1 MLYFLCN
8 HFRLLNI
15 SFIFYSSSLKYL
27 NLRNDSAFFRF
38 RMRDN
43 FARLGTTGT
52 KVIVGGD
59 SAGKD
64 LKYFC
69 QMLQL
74 L

>member
-1 MLYFLCN
+1 
-8 HFRLLNI
+8 
-15 SFIFYSSSLKYL
+15 
-27 NLRNDSAFFRF
+27 
-38 RMRDN
+38 MRDN
-43 FARLGTTGT
+43 FARLGTTGA